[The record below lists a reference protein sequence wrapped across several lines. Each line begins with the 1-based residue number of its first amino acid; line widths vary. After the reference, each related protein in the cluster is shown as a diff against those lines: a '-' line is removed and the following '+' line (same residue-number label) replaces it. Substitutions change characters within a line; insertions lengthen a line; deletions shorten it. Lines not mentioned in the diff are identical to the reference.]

1 MRLVP
6 SLRGTLYSLSG
17 ETIEPLPF
25 DAEQLLS
32 ASYKYSDD
40 LVIAGKIVFLCFSFS
55 SMFWYKFLW
64 KVRKSSYVRKVINCF
79 VRNLFSCLYLF
90 IYLFYADRNRNEIS
104 NPLF

>member
-32 ASYKYSDD
+32 SSFKYSDD
-40 LVIAGKIVFLCFSFS
+40 LVIAGEWDKL
-55 SMFWYKFLW
+55 YKTIFIL
-64 KVRKSSYVRKVINCF
+64 NF
-79 VRNLFSCLYLF
+79 V
-90 IYLFYADRNRNEIS
+90 S
-104 NPLF
+104 NSI